1 MISRAIPAPS
11 ADHADPDAGR
21 PPGYAYGC
29 AQITRFGT
37 ASGDPHSDLIADDI
51 GYARGVS
58 LCTGHALRSAR
69 RRKPRRGQL
78 LPCMAGLATHRRWRA
93 TAQCVPRPWPRR
105 TRTRT
110 IVWLT
115 GKRLRAAERG
125 TTGRARRGHRAYSFR
140 SQLSAAAAA
149 VRPNAEAWSQ
159 VRLHARA
166 ASGSMGRRRWWCR
179 D

>member
-125 TTGRARRGHRAYSFR
+125 TTGRARRGHRAYIA
-140 SQLSAAAAA
+140 SA
-149 VRPNAEAWSQ
+149 PS
-159 VRLHARA
+159 
-166 ASGSMGRRRWWCR
+166 
-179 D
+179 